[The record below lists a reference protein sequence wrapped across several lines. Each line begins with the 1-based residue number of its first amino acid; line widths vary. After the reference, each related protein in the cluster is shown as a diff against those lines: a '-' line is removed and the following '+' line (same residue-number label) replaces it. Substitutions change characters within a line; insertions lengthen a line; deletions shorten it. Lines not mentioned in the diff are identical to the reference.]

1 MSINRWMDK
10 EAEVH
15 LYNGISFSHKKNT
28 FELVLMRWVNP
39 KPDFFFKDVRM
50 LVHWR
55 RILGSL
61 DRQKR
66 EEAKILVEAKDET
79 GVGNLNME

>member
-1 MSINRWMDK
+1 MG
-10 EAEVH
+10 E
-15 LYNGISFSHKKNT
+15 
-28 FELVLMRWVNP
+28 P
-39 KPDFFFKDVRM
+39 KAWFFFKDVRM

-79 GVGNLNME
+79 GIGNLNMEWTKPFGSMYVPYPILCSYAVEIQYRFKA